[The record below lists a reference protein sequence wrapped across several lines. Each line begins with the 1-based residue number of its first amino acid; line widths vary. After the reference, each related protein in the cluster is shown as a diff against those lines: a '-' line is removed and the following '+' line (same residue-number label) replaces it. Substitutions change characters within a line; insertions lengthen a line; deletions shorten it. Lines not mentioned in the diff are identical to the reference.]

1 MSTTHAD
8 IIKGRWYRQKYYI
21 DRGFIKPAPG
31 WKVDDYN
38 PFDFYRRGERERD
51 NLHHIF
57 ASLDVDD
64 DAAIEGFCSRFG
76 LLGLFNREILKVVSY
91 SPVMAHL
98 FKLPENSPYIGVQR
112 FLDVLMP
119 MDELMD
125 TFHIPE
131 EKFLLPK
138 QDDLVMPDTRITV
151 LDTWE
156 SVKDF
161 KRECITFRWIID
173 LQNAITDKDIP
184 KIREL
189 FRNSDSRVYQAA
201 AGEHDDTR
209 ILLGATGA
217 VMWAVNGELENM
229 VSPLLTFDDASNGI
243 SKNITWR
250 CDSLLTSLY
259 MMIFLDITRGV
270 LTKRCEFE
278 KCRRYFEAS
287 GPEVKYCTPSCQTR
301 AKTKRYRDKQ
311 KEIKGRA

>member
-8 IIKGRWYRQKYYI
+8 TIKGRWHRRKFYI
-21 DRGFIKPAPG
+21 DRGFIKPVPG
-31 WKVDDYN
+31 WRVDDYN
-38 PFDFYRRGERERD
+38 PFDFYRPGERD
-51 NLHHIF
+51 NLHYIF
-57 ASLDVDD
+57 ASLDLGDE
-64 DAAIEGFCSRFG
+64 AAIEGFCSRFG
-76 LLGLFNREILKVVSY
+76 LLGFFNRKILKIVSDNP
-91 SPVMAHL
+91 SRAHR
-98 FKLPENSPYIGVQR
+98 FNLPGNSPYAGVQKTSR
-112 FLDVLMP
+112 ELMS
-119 MDELMD
+119 MDELIE

-131 EKFLLPK
+131 EKFPK
-138 QDDLVMPDTRITV
+138 PKEEDDVVIPNPRITV

-161 KRECITFRWIID
+161 QEECTTFRWIMD
-173 LQNAITDKDIP
+173 LQDAISEKDIP

-189 FRNSDSRVYQAA
+189 FHNRKY
-201 AGEHDDTR
+201 GEVDKDDDTSV
-209 ILLGATGA
+209 LLSATVA

-229 VSPLLTFDDASNGI
+229 VSPSLAFDDSSSGI

-311 KEIKGRA
+311 KETEGGFN